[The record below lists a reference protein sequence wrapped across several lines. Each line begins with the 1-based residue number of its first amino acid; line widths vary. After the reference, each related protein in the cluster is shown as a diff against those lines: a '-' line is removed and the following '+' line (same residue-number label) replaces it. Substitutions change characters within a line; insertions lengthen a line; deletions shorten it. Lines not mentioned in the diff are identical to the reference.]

1 MANDKREDVNAEK
14 IYGHLCK
21 TFKEEIISEFNVKE
35 GGLTDEEVEQRRHR
49 YGPNEVTQ
57 SKPKRW
63 YNYLLKSLFT
73 PFNSI
78 LIGIALIL
86 IYTDVYLAEVPS
98 YANIIVILVLVAVST
113 FLDFFSEYRSNKAAE
128 KLKQLVS
135 TTATVVRNGKKIKLP
150 FKDLVPGD
158 TVILSAG
165 DMIPADLR
173 IIESK
178 DLYVGQSTLTGE
190 SDAIKKLENT
200 ELDEKETIESL
211 SDIDTICFMG
221 TNVISGSAKGIV
233 VLTADNTYFGK
244 VAHTLTT
251 GKPKTAFQKGIEN
264 ISKLLIKFMLVLIPI
279 VFLLTV
285 QKHSI
290 ITSFTFAV
298 AIAICITPLLL
309 PVILSSGLSKG
320 ALKMSKKKTIVK
332 KLDSIQSFGAMNI
345 LCTDKT

>member
-1 MANDKREDVNAEK
+1 MANDKREEVNAEK
-14 IYGHLCK
+14 IYGHLCR
-21 TFKEEIISEFNVKE
+21 TSKEEFISEFNVQE
-35 GGLTDEEVEQRRHR
+35 GGLTEEEVEQRINR
-49 YGPNEVTQ
+49 YGHNEVTQ

-63 YNYLLKSLFT
+63 YHYLLKSLFT

-78 LIGIALIL
+78 LIGIALVL
-86 IYTDVYLAEVPS
+86 CYTDVYLAEVPS
-98 YANIIVILVLVAVST
+98 YANIIVILFLVAVST

-150 FKDLVPGD
+150 FRNLVPGD

-200 ELDEKETIESL
+200 ELDANETIEGL
-211 SDIDTICFMG
+211 SDVDTICFMG

-264 ISKLLIKFMLVLIPI
+264 ISKLLIKFMLILIPI
-279 VFLLTV
+279 VFILTV

-320 ALKMSKKKTIVK
+320 ALRMSKKKTIVK

>member
-1 MANDKREDVNAEK
+1 MYNKSRKECEQKMANDKREDVNAEK

-21 TFKEEIISEFNVKE
+21 TFKEKIISEFNVKE

-73 PFNSI
+73 PFNSR

-200 ELDEKETIESL
+200 ELDEKETI
-211 SDIDTICFMG
+211 
-221 TNVISGSAKGIV
+221 
-233 VLTADNTYFGK
+233 
-244 VAHTLTT
+244 
-251 GKPKTAFQKGIEN
+251 
-264 ISKLLIKFMLVLIPI
+264 
-279 VFLLTV
+279 
-285 QKHSI
+285 
-290 ITSFTFAV
+290 
-298 AIAICITPLLL
+298 
-309 PVILSSGLSKG
+309 
-320 ALKMSKKKTIVK
+320 
-332 KLDSIQSFGAMNI
+332 
-345 LCTDKT
+345 

>member
-1 MANDKREDVNAEK
+1 MTKQKEDLNIRAM
-14 IYGHLCK
+14 YGNQCIISKDDFLSK
-21 TFKEEIISEFNVKE
+21 YNFNENGLSSQQAQEIIAKNGVNQVS
-35 GGLTDEEVEQRRHR
+35 
-49 YGPNEVTQ
+49 Q
-57 SKPKRW
+57 SKPKKW
-63 YNYLLKSLFT
+63 YNYFFESLFSS
-73 PFNSI
+73 FNTI
-78 LIGIALIL
+78 LLGISLVL
-86 IYTDVYLAEVPS
+86 IYTDVVIPETPS

-298 AIAICITPLLL
+298 AIAIGITPLLL
-309 PVILSSGLSKG
+309 PVILSSSLSNG
-320 ALKMSKKKTIVK
+320 AL
-332 KLDSIQSFGAMNI
+332 
-345 LCTDKT
+345 